1 MAYFPESTLIDTIDG
16 LQCKSYAHEHPEG
29 YIIVKPK
36 YVPKDILQGE
46 GLKYRFLFEKCLVRF
61 NFFAKKE
68 ILKQYVAQFRK
79 KLPEYIYESPSHGT
93 WFFVVPK
100 HKIKTIHDG
109 KKGLQELLKVP
120 EKDLDSYLTLVREL
134 VSFLTKSGV
143 STKHL
148 GITHSTLLGNYT
160 PGTSDIDI
168 LIYGKKNGWK
178 ILCYLQTA
186 KHALLKWKT
195 EEEWETYYQ
204 EHKTSESSHFTEQE
218 YVKHMI
224 RKKYEGTFG
233 GTVFTLFTTE
243 EPEETWFKWGEETYE
258 PLGLATITAK
268 VNDHSSSH
276 VRPGFYGVEHAQYIE
291 TEPNIKINPIIPLN
305 KVVTYSIPFVQQ
317 ALNGE
322 TIKACGLLEL
332 VTPKNKQHEQYYRL
346 VVGYFDAYLGERRE
360 KEFIKVV

>member
-195 EEEWETYYQ
+195 EEEWKTYYQ

-218 YVKHMI
+218 YVRHMI
-224 RKKYEGTFG
+224 RKRYEGFFG
-233 GTVFTLFTTE
+233 GTVFTLFIIE
-243 EPEETWFKWGEETYE
+243 EPEETWIPWEEETYE
-258 PLGLATITAK
+258 RIGLVTIEGRVTHHE
-268 VNDHSSSH
+268 NSH
-276 VRPGFYGVEHAQYIE
+276 VRPGGYE
-291 TEPNIKINPIIPLN
+291 IKDAKILEKEKQITIDPSLSITR
-305 KVVTYSIPFVQQ
+305 VVSYSLPFLHQ
-317 ALNGE
+317 ARTGE
-322 TIKACGLLEL
+322 TITACGLLEK
-332 VTPKNKQHEQYYRL
+332 VTSKKRKPYYR
-346 VVGYFDAYLGERRE
+346 VVLGYVDAYLSERRE
-360 KEFIKVV
+360 KEYLKSRW